1 VDAPQIQYCKTSDG
15 VNIAFWTMGEG
26 GTPLV
31 YMPNVIWSHAQLEWQ
46 FPEIRSWYQRLA
58 ERRTLVRFDSRGTGL
73 SERSVAEY
81 SLEALVRDLQAVVD
95 RLELPSFAVFAG
107 INAVPLAVAFAANN
121 PERVSHLILW
131 CYAPNLDLPGSRY
144 RSLRALQPVM
154 EEDWETYTEVRA
166 GLEFG
171 WSAGEL
177 AHRYAAHLRE
187 CVAPKMASRA
197 YGIVER
203 LDVTPHLRDIR
214 SPTLVLHRQQL
225 YFWDVETA
233 RSLTAQ
239 IEGARL
245 TVLEGVATAPF
256 LGDVEALERTIDEFL
271 SSGPTARPKVGPPP
285 GTAIILFAD
294 IADSTA
300 LTERFGDAAFR
311 EKARAL
317 DEALRR
323 AITSNGGTA
332 IEGKLLGDGV
342 LATFGAAREA
352 IACANACHAMG
363 GSGVAGR
370 GSRPE
375 DEPLML
381 HIGIHAGDV
390 IREEGNVYGGA
401 VNIAARVAGE
411 AAAGETLVSQTVRDL
426 ARTSAGPSAEGF
438 EDRGERELKGVGEP
452 VRVWAVRSE

>member
-1 VDAPQIQYCKTSDG
+1 
-15 VNIAFWTMGEG
+15 
-26 GTPLV
+26 
-31 YMPNVIWSHAQLEWQ
+31 MPNVIWSHAQLEWQ
-46 FPEIRSWYQRLA
+46 FPEIRSWYERLA

-81 SLEALVRDLQAVVD
+81 SLEALDRDLQAVVD
-95 RLELPSFAVFAG
+95 RLELPSFAIFAG
-107 INAVPLAVAFAANN
+107 INAVPLAVAFAARN

-187 CVAPKMASRA
+187 CIAPRMAARA

-239 IEGARL
+239 IAGARL

-256 LGDVEALERTIDEFL
+256 LGDVDALERIIDEFL
-271 SSGPTARPKVGPPP
+271 ASEHTARPKGEPPS
-285 GTAIILFAD
+285 GTAVILFAD

-300 LTERFGDAAFR
+300 LTERLGDAAFR

-317 DEALRR
+317 DDALRR
-323 AITSNGGTA
+323 AISSNGGQA

-352 IACANACHAMG
+352 IACAQALHEA
-363 GSGVAGR
+363 GSHTGL
-370 GSRPE
+370 
-375 DEPLML
+375 PL
-381 HIGIHAGDV
+381 HVGIHAGDV
-390 IREEGNVYGGA
+390 IRESNNVYGGA
-401 VNIAARVAGE
+401 VNIASRISGE
-411 AAAGETLVSQTVRDL
+411 AAAGETLVSGTVREL
-426 ARTSAGPSAEGF
+426 ARTSAGVSF
-438 EDRGERELKGVGEP
+438 EDRGERELKGVGEA
-452 VRVWAVRSE
+452 VRVWAVVAGPA